1 MEKYRN
7 LRLKLLEQNIIST
20 EELFPA
26 PLASREQIL
35 LVHSEQ
41 YYDSI
46 ENGSIEAKAMK
57 EIGFPWSERI
67 ILRSRASV
75 GGFIAAC
82 SEALNHGV
90 SGNLSGGT
98 HHAHRDKG
106 EGFCVFNDFAIAST
120 WLIHQRKIK
129 SALIL
134 DLDVHQG
141 NGNSS
146 ILNQSKDIFIC
157 SMHGKNNY
165 PFRKISGH
173 LDVDLPDH
181 CNDEIYHHSLD
192 ETLNKVAKMKFD
204 LILYQAGVDPL
215 KNDRFG
221 KLDLS
226 LEGLRLRDRKV
237 FNFAYESRTP
247 IAIALGGGYSDP
259 IEDTITAHCN
269 TYREAKLLH
278 KKLMNLL

>member
-1 MEKYRN
+1 MEKYRD
-7 LRLKLLEQNIIST
+7 LRLKLLEKHILSAD
-20 EELFPA
+20 ELFPA
-26 PLASREQIL
+26 PLATREQIL
-35 LVHSEQ
+35 SVHSEH

-46 ENGSIEAKAMK
+46 ENGSIDPKAMK

-82 SEALNHGV
+82 LNALDTGI

-120 WLIHQRKIK
+120 WLISQKRMTT
-129 SALIL
+129 ALIL

-146 ILNQSKDIFIC
+146 ILNQSKDIFVC

-165 PFRKISGH
+165 PFRKVPSH
-173 LDVDLPDH
+173 LDVELPDH
-181 CNDEIYHHSLD
+181 CSDEIYHQFLD
-192 ETLNKVAKMKFD
+192 QTLNKLSQMKFD

-215 KNDRFG
+215 KTDRFG
-221 KLDLS
+221 KLDLT
-226 LEGLRLRDRKV
+226 LEGLRLRDQKV
-237 FNFAYESRTP
+237 FNYAFETKTP
-247 IAIALGGGYSDP
+247 IAIALGGGYSEP
-259 IEDTITAHCN
+259 IEETITAHCN
-269 TYREAKLLH
+269 TYREAKIH
-278 KKLMNLL
+278 AKNLMNLL